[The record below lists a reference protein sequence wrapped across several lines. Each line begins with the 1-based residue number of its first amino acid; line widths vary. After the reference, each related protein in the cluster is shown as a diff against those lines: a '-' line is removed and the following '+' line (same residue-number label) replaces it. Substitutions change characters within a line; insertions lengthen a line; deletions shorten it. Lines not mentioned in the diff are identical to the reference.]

1 MALTA
6 PYMHNGAYRTLEQVV
21 DFYNR
26 GAGAGIGIE
35 LENQTLSPEPLELRR
50 GEQRSIVVFMRAL
63 RDTTSVSPA
72 D

>member
-26 GAGAGIGIE
+26 RAGAAIGIE
-35 LENQTLSPEPLELRR
+35 LENQMQSAWPGAAHSRRAWQGGPASEQPAPVPIRLR
-50 GEQRSIVVFMRAL
+50 SA
-63 RDTTSVSPA
+63 
-72 D
+72 